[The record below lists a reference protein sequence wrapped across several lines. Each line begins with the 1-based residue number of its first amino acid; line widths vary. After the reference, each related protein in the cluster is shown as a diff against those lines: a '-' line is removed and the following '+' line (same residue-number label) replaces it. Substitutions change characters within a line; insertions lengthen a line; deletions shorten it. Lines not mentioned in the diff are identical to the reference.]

1 MHVHVC
7 TEMHVHVC
15 FNICPWA
22 LSVLIRQ
29 CICNIFPRASSMK
42 TVSFE
47 EQKMSEL
54 IFTTNWGYYVH
65 DPSNIVLQ
73 YAWFW
78 FIGDSYPIYMYRSL
92 HAMRHVRLSLSTH
105 YDLLQGFCHPAVFL
119 WNSSSTIL
127 LHIVFGLPGL
137 LLSSGPSFQSCD
149 TMFLSVFPHYMTNP
163 VTPSAS
169 DLTTRSVHS
178 CVLLELLVGNG
189 LRLSY
194 SNLESSSCTCIGNSP
209 ASLLLFLY

>member
-105 YDLLQGFCHPAVFL
+105 YDLLQGFWHSPMTATQLFSFEIHL
-119 WNSSSTIL
+119 QPSSSIL
-127 LHIVFGLPGL
+127 
-137 LLSSGPSFQSCD
+137 
-149 TMFLSVFPHYMTNP
+149 FLVY
-163 VTPSAS
+163 
-169 DLTTRSVHS
+169 
-178 CVLLELLVGNG
+178 
-189 LRLSY
+189 
-194 SNLESSSCTCIGNSP
+194 P
-209 ASLLLFLY
+209 AFFSLLAPHSKAVTQCSSLSFLIIWPIQLHLRHLILPLVLSTPVFSLSCWWAMVWGYLILT